1 MKTQIKTL
9 VNGSASNK
17 IARVDDN
24 AAQLTGSSFEE
35 RAALKG
41 EIEEE
46 NPEMLNVEIY
56 GVVVS
61 LSAKMSCSGRNNG
74 WSAIISEKDAEAIL
88 GFVPEHTYE
97 ISYRLTIDAN
107 LMVEVSWSTRRNE
120 RCEWKPSGSLF
131 IREKDVTII

>member
-24 AAQLTGSSFEE
+24 AAQLAGSSFEE

-41 EIEEE
+41 EIEEQ
-46 NPEMLNVEIY
+46 NPAMLNVEIY

-74 WSAIISEKDAEAIL
+74 WSAIISEKDAAAIL

-120 RCEWKPSGSLF
+120 RCEWKPSAHSL
-131 IREKDVTII
+131 